1 MVIVNRVEKVINNIN
16 RYSINSRK
24 SKVSLSSFSKP
35 YRLGNSFRDF
45 IDSLPQMLSAD
56 ALRDAA
62 SSIIE
67 ARKNGKPVI
76 LGMGAHSIKLG
87 LSPIIIDLIVS
98 GIISAVAANGAC
110 IVHDFELAYAGMTS
124 EDVKEAICDGSFGM
138 ALETGTLLNAAIS
151 EGVKRGLGIGA
162 SIGKFI
168 HQNQDMKYREMSIF
182 GTCYTHKIPATV
194 HVAIGTDIIH
204 MHPEAD
210 GASIGE
216 GSLRDFHHLTS
227 IISNLDGGV
236 FINLG
241 SAVIIPEVF
250 LKALSLARNLEHKA
264 KNFTAINMDFIKQ
277 YRASEN
283 VLHRP
288 TGKSGKA
295 INLIGHHEIML
306 PLLAALIIEGKG

>member
-1 MVIVNRVEKVINNIN
+1 M
-16 RYSINSRK
+16 
-24 SKVSLSSFSKP
+24 
-35 YRLGNSFRDF
+35 GNYFRDF
-45 IDSLPQMLSAD
+45 IDSLPEMLGSEG
-56 ALRDAA
+56 LRQAA
-62 SSIIE
+62 SSIVD
-67 ARKNGKPVI
+67 ARKNGNPVI

-87 LSPIIIDLIVS
+87 LSPIIIDLINR
-98 GIISAVAANGAC
+98 GIITTIAANGAC
-110 IVHDFELAYAGMTS
+110 IVHDFELAYAGQTS

-138 ALETGTLLNAAIS
+138 ALETGILLNNAIS
-151 EGVKRGLGIGA
+151 DGVRRGLGIGA
-162 SIGKFI
+162 SIGEFI
-168 HQNQDMKYREMSIF
+168 QQNIDMKFRDMSIF
-182 GTCYTHKIPATV
+182 SACYTHKIPATV

-216 GSLRDFHHLTS
+216 GSLRDFQLLSS
-227 IISNLDGGV
+227 IISGLDGGV

-264 KNFTAINMDFIKQ
+264 QNFTAVNMDFIKQ

-283 VLHRP
+283 VIARP
-288 TGKSGKA
+288 TGKKGRA

-306 PLLAALIIEGKG
+306 PLLAAIIIEEMG

>member
-1 MVIVNRVEKVINNIN
+1 
-16 RYSINSRK
+16 
-24 SKVSLSSFSKP
+24 
-35 YRLGNSFRDF
+35 LGNYFRDF
-45 IDSLPQMLSAD
+45 IDSLPEMLGSEG
-56 ALRDAA
+56 LRQAA
-62 SSIIE
+62 SSIVD
-67 ARKNGKPVI
+67 ARKNGNPVI

-87 LSPIIIDLIVS
+87 LSPIIIDLINR
-98 GIISAVAANGAC
+98 GIITTIAANGAC
-110 IVHDFELAYAGMTS
+110 IVHDFELAYAGQTS

-138 ALETGTLLNAAIS
+138 ALETGILLNNAIS
-151 EGVKRGLGIGA
+151 DGVRRGLGIGA
-162 SIGKFI
+162 SIGEFI
-168 HQNQDMKYREMSIF
+168 QQNIDMKFRDMSIF
-182 GTCYTHKIPATV
+182 SACYTHKIPATV

-216 GSLRDFHHLTS
+216 GSLRDFQLLSS
-227 IISNLDGGV
+227 IISGLDGGV

-264 KNFTAINMDFIKQ
+264 QNFTAVNMDFIKQ

-283 VLHRP
+283 VIARP
-288 TGKSGKA
+288 TGKKGRA

-306 PLLAALIIEGKG
+306 PLLAAIIIEEMG

>member
-1 MVIVNRVEKVINNIN
+1 M
-16 RYSINSRK
+16 
-24 SKVSLSSFSKP
+24 
-35 YRLGNSFRDF
+35 LGSEG
-45 IDSLPQMLSAD
+45 
-56 ALRDAA
+56 LRQAA
-62 SSIIE
+62 SSIVD
-67 ARKNGKPVI
+67 ARKNGNPVI

-87 LSPIIIDLIVS
+87 LSPIIIDLINR
-98 GIISAVAANGAC
+98 GIITTIAANGAC
-110 IVHDFELAYAGMTS
+110 IVHDFELAYAGQTS

-138 ALETGTLLNAAIS
+138 ALETGILLNNAIS
-151 EGVKRGLGIGA
+151 DGVRRGLGIGA
-162 SIGKFI
+162 SIGEFI
-168 HQNQDMKYREMSIF
+168 QQNIDMKFRDMSIF
-182 GTCYTHKIPATV
+182 SACYTHKIPATV

-216 GSLRDFHHLTS
+216 GSLRDFQLLSS
-227 IISNLDGGV
+227 IISGLDGGV

-264 KNFTAINMDFIKQ
+264 QNFTAVNMDFIKQ

-283 VLHRP
+283 VIARP
-288 TGKSGKA
+288 TGKKGRA

-306 PLLAALIIEGKG
+306 PLLAAIIIEEMG